1 MNGRHLGPEAEHP
14 AAKRARGRVRAR
26 ERETEQG
33 PWILDRVRL
42 GDHAA
47 HADADEVEL
56 RAVQVQV
63 HDEGVAILRQHS
75 GGVRPGRRG
84 AGADAAVVEGQDGM
98 ARGEEGWELGGPG
111 ELAVGEAVD

>member
-1 MNGRHLGPEAEHP
+1 MDGRHLGPEPEHP
-14 AAKRARGRVRAR
+14 AAKRPRVRVRAR

-33 PWILDRVRL
+33 PRILDRVRL

-56 RAVQVQV
+56 GAVQVQV

-84 AGADAAVVEGQDGM
+84 AGADAAVVEDEDGVPG
-98 ARGEEGWELGGPG
+98 GEEGGELGGPG